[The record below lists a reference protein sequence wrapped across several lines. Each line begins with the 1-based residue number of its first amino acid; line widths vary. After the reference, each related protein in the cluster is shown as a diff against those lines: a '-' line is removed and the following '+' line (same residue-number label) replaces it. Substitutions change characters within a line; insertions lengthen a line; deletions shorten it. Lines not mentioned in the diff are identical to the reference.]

1 MAEDATYSAYSWGL
15 ESEEDEQDDE
25 DSRGMGRNGR
35 PDGCVALVVRVVR
48 EAEEPAALSTVLPAR
63 LVQNKSEENAGKWF
77 LSGNQMICAT

>member
-63 LVQNKSEENAGKWF
+63 EIGTEQERRRCWQVVYER
-77 LSGNQMICAT
+77 